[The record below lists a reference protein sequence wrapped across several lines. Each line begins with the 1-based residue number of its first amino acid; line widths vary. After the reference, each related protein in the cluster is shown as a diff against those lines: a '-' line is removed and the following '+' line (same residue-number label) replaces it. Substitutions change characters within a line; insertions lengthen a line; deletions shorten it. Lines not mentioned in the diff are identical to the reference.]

1 MPPARAQWSV
11 DRRLV
16 TASVD
21 AEGKADVTVPLLDK
35 GAKLGTLAFTI
46 TSDRHLRVEWKP
58 EPGAPPLAGFEAW
71 ERGS

>member
-1 MPPARAQWSV
+1 MPLPRSQLSI

-21 AEGKADVTVPLLDK
+21 ADGKADVTVPVLDK

-46 TSDRHLRVEWKP
+46 TADRHLRVEWRP
-58 EPGAPPLAGFEAW
+58 MPGAPPLAGFEAW
-71 ERGS
+71 ETSS

>member
-1 MPPARAQWSV
+1 MADAKWSV

-16 TASVD
+16 TGSVTPEGAVD
-21 AEGKADVTVPLLDK
+21 AGFPLIDGGKK
-35 GAKLGTLAFTI
+35 IGTLHFTL
-46 TSDRHLRVEWKP
+46 TAGRHLRVEWRP